1 MADPEIAA
9 LREVIARRVRSDDI
23 AQRRRDID
31 ARGRQYGLRPDV
43 TVEPVTANGVAA
55 EWTATPDADAGRA
68 VLYLHG
74 GGYVIGSLDSHR
86 HLAAEIGR
94 AARCRTLAVDYRL
107 APEHPF
113 PAAVDDSLAAYRFML
128 ASGVSPANIAIAGD
142 SAGGGLVV
150 AAMVAIR
157 DAGLPQPACG
167 WPISPWIDMEA
178 IGDSMVSRASVDPTV
193 QKAGILDMAR
203 HYLHG
208 ADPRSPLAAP
218 MYADL
223 RGLAPLLI
231 QVGAAETLLDDAI
244 RLARLAGEADVA
256 VDLQIWPEM
265 IHVWHIYHPELA
277 AGRRAIAAGG
287 EFVRAMMSRGAR
299 AGF

>member
-1 MADPEIAA
+1 MSDPEIIA
-9 LREVIARRVRSDDI
+9 LREAIAKRGRADDI

-31 ARGRQYGLRPDV
+31 ARGLANRLPADVAVETV
-43 TVEPVTANGVAA
+43 TVNGVKS
-55 EWTATPDADAGRA
+55 EWNTTPDADRGKA

-94 AARCRTLAVDYRL
+94 AARSRTLAIDYRL

-113 PAAVDDSLAAYRFML
+113 PAAVDDALAAYRFL
-128 ASGVSPANIAIAGD
+128 LSSGVHPSGISIAGD

-178 IGDSMVSRASVDPTV
+178 IGDSMVSKAAADPTV
-193 QKAGILDMAR
+193 QRAGILDMAK
-203 HYLHG
+203 HYLGG
-208 ADPRSPLAAP
+208 ANPRSPLAAP
-218 MYADL
+218 LYADL

-244 RLARLAGEADVA
+244 RLAQRAGAADVA

-265 IHVWHIYHPELA
+265 IHVWHIYFPQLA
-277 AGRRAIAAGG
+277 AGRRAIEVGG
-287 EFVRAMMSRGAR
+287 DFVRAMTARGSQS
-299 AGF
+299 GF

>member
-1 MADPEIAA
+1 MNDPEIIA
-9 LREVIARRVRSDDI
+9 LRKVLAQRVRSDDV

-31 ARGRQYGLRPDV
+31 ARGRAYKLAADV
-43 TVEPVTANGVAA
+43 TVEPVTANGVRS
-55 EWTATPDADAGRA
+55 EWTATPDADPGKA

-86 HLAAEIGR
+86 HVIAEMGR
-94 AARCRTLAVDYRL
+94 AARARGAIT
-107 APEHPF
+107 
-113 PAAVDDSLAAYRFML
+113 
-128 ASGVSPANIAIAGD
+128 IAGD

-150 AAMVAIR
+150 AAMLAIR

-167 WPISPWIDMEA
+167 WTVSPWVDMEA
-178 IGDSMVSRASVDPTV
+178 IGDSMVSKAATDPTV
-193 QKAGILDMAR
+193 QKAGILDMAKQ
-203 HYLHG
+203 YLNG
-208 ADPRSPLAAP
+208 ADSRSPLAAP
-218 MYADL
+218 IYGDL

-231 QVGAAETLLDDAI
+231 QVGAAEVLFDDSI
-244 RLARLAGEADVA
+244 RLAQVAGAADVA

-287 EFVRAMMSRGAR
+287 EFARAMTSRGSR
-299 AGF
+299 GGF

>member
-1 MADPEIAA
+1 MSDPEIIA
-9 LREVIARRVRSDDI
+9 LREAIARRGRADDI

-31 ARGRQYGLRPDV
+31 ARGLANQLPADV
-43 TVEPVTANGVAA
+43 AVEAVSANGVRS
-55 EWTATPDADAGRA
+55 EWSTTPDADRGK
-68 VLYLHG
+68 VILYLHG

-94 AARCRTLAVDYRL
+94 AAHSRTLAIDYRL

-113 PAAVDDSLAAYRFML
+113 PAAVDDALAAYRFL
-128 ASGVSPANIAIAGD
+128 LSNGTSPSGISIAGD

-157 DAGLPQPACG
+157 EAGLPQPACG
-167 WPISPWIDMEA
+167 WPISPWVDMEA
-178 IGDSMVSRASVDPTV
+178 IGDSMVSKAAADPTV
-193 QKAGILDMAR
+193 QKAGILDMAQ
-203 HYLHG
+203 HYLGG

-218 MYADL
+218 LYADL

-244 RLARLAGEADVA
+244 RLAQRAGAGDVA
-256 VDLQIWPEM
+256 VDLQVWPEM
-265 IHVWHIYHPELA
+265 IHVWHLYFPQLA
-277 AGRRAIAAGG
+277 AGRRAIGVGG
-287 EFVRAMMSRGAR
+287 EFVRAMTVRGSRS
-299 AGF
+299 GF